1 MSTMNIKIEGERV
14 KPEDGNYLVEIN
26 CDDAI
31 IIYSNITGA
40 VMNPDQNGEL
50 SYTRK
55 VEAWVNG
62 LKKPTDVF
70 TRLSQIVLRV
80 FMDSPDQ
87 KNNEYNLVNFIQILI
102 TQAGLEGK
110 VRLRLGEE
118 LIANSKEGQL

>member
-1 MSTMNIKIEGERV
+1 MNIKIEGERV

>member
-1 MSTMNIKIEGERV
+1 MSNMNIKIEGERV

>member
-1 MSTMNIKIEGERV
+1 MNIKIEGERV
-14 KPEDGNYLVEIN
+14 KPEDGHYLVEIN